1 MSEQTFLKIKNL
13 LDENKISY
21 ETIEHEPVITSED
34 AARVRGNELSMGVKA
49 MILKC
54 DKDFVMVTLP
64 ANKRIDSEKVKKQ
77 INAKKLRFASI
88 EEIQQTID
96 CERGGVPPFGFLFG
110 IKTLSDK
117 KILDNKEIE
126 FNAGLTT
133 KSIKM
138 KSEDYF
144 KIADVTVGEFSE

>member
-1 MSEQTFLKIKNL
+1 MSEQTFLKIKKL
-13 LDENKISY
+13 LEENKISY
-21 ETIEHEPVITSED
+21 EAIEHEPVVTSED
-34 AARVRGNELSMGVKA
+34 AARVRGNKLSMGVKA

-54 DKDFVMVTLP
+54 DKEFIMVTLP
-64 ANKRIDSEKVKKQ
+64 ANKRIDSDKVKKQ
-77 INAKKLRFASI
+77 LNSKKLRFASI
-88 EEIQQTID
+88 EEVKEIID

-117 KILDNKEIE
+117 GILDNKEIE

-138 KSEDYF
+138 KSQDYF
-144 KIADVTVGEFSE
+144 KVANVIKGDFSE